1 MRRGGKL
8 TRRIRGVLVSLAA
21 VVMALGPATACGTE
35 TPMTQAQMACCIAM
49 GHDCSAAGQKEDCC
63 PTDTQGAQYVVIV
76 KSASS
81 QAPAALPQAWVP
93 TPAPS
98 SLAALAFEG
107 RTLLLKG
114 PPLRGRTVP
123 TYLRVSSLLI

>member
-8 TRRIRGVLVSLAA
+8 MRRIRAVLVSLAA
-21 VVMALGPATACGTE
+21 GVMALGPATACGLE
-35 TPMTQAQMACCIAM
+35 TPMTEAQMACCIAM
-49 GHDCSAAGQKEDCC
+49 GHDCSAAGQNEDCC
-63 PTDTQGAQYVVIV
+63 TTDTQGAQYVVTV

-81 QAPAALPQAWVP
+81 QAPAPSPQVWVSR
-93 TPAPS
+93 PAPL
-98 SLAALAFEG
+98 SLAVLPFEG